1 MEVCTKA
8 AIDRKSTD
16 RFSDS
21 RNHRASEGLR
31 FLKDDVWLSGDR
43 QERFGSICNHLGR
56 QHGGVEQRPRLVAA
70 PSPWLSGIATDE
82 KTGREENESAE
93 DSGLCSD
100 AFLPRT
106 SCNQCGHASSLQ
118 SRNWP
123 ELLTQTTA
131 PGTSRSKNDPPAFG
145 YLDPSAMMGEYLHN
159 YRNFLM
165 DLRMAMRR
173 GKNYE
178 SQIICGPLPPHQL
191 PRPQSLPQQANSQQE
206 SRQHPHI
213 SELSPGLWSVLAEI
227 ASPQPQDLRMEFSR
241 LMNVVTSLRM
251 REIWTDKK
259 QHHQQQQQQ
268 HQQQHARPAP
278 QGHVTYSRHGF
289 SLPDPVGHRRGV
301 SESEDKSF
309 FSTATSARRHEADED
324 CIDDILAMTSILTT
338 MNVQSDSS
346 GNSDAA
352 SFLSSFP
359 ASPLSLSARDPALG
373 SRYLPGIQKN
383 YERLQNSFVP
393 CSNSRV
399 RAGPT
404 YALEE
409 EEEQEEKQRM
419 QLLIYQL
426 EQSQKQAP
434 VPGESHVVEGQEVS
448 DPLRETRDLEESGGS
463 CQASADNEVSCPDA
477 LEEAQQRKTGALRP
491 PEVNG
496 QPPPQPGSTAK
507 YRSHRGLLLYY
518 LSSSSSF
525 TSFSHAFHKWQKAYQ
540 TESRASSDDG
550 DERLSGLT
558 VYVTPALGSF
568 ASPLPLH
575 PSEQEG
581 MSEVSE
587 LKYRLNVDKKTSFSS
602 SLANA
607 VEDDDEEFSAG
618 HFLTEEECFEN
629 TNDNDKYVYN
639 SPKMGALLKNTGGKI
654 RILGSKSYA
663 EVYSESAALLYPDDA
678 SMGDKKKDKECSPA
692 RAEGKDT
699 EEKGKAE
706 QGGQKDSKKKPVVV
720 SVRPLSHAT
729 RRSAHS
735 YLTQAP
741 WLTPST
747 DAAQGTCQQ
756 APPGEGSYVT
766 CMPEHRQGSQS
777 TKGTEAEGGGS
788 VGQSQCSQRAESNS
802 DEKQRAAEILA
813 THSTHETVPNTCV
826 TFGQNSQGQRRSASD
841 SDVLHKGDA
850 NSIFQLADQSTG
862 AGDSAAA
869 FSMFATNIVY
879 PSLTFQHQLI
889 AQPHSLQGS
898 SIKSKSSRLG
908 RRRQVLHDP
917 LGSDYNRLM
926 LVAPH
931 LPVPKTVSF
940 SATPLHPCPHLM
952 AGSVTSLI
960 AARDPLPAPG
970 PDLSAEGKIEW
981 KLAKR
986 QDRLEAQG
994 AHKIYDNNQSVDEFS
1009 SKEKAASAVAVT
1021 GLSTAQTGF
1030 FNCKPVKLCGQA
1042 SSVSDDLS
1050 SMESADEVDV
1060 SLNDINFCVGPTLE
1074 ILNNTQSK
1082 HSTFCL
1088 DRGSGRGSAATLAEL
1103 AIVQDRKLVLQE
1115 DAEYFY
1121 SHVAAAALSPK
1132 SRSISDRELHTHS
1145 EEGLA
1150 TSQAQVC
1157 LHDAHNAD
1165 KYTASRLS
1173 GGQSLESEAR
1183 NIRQKSAATEDLMG
1197 INRLN
1202 KEFTSAPVKPGWL
1215 PLSSLLHSYY
1225 PPCKRN

>member
-1 MEVCTKA
+1 
-8 AIDRKSTD
+8 
-16 RFSDS
+16 
-21 RNHRASEGLR
+21 
-31 FLKDDVWLSGDR
+31 
-43 QERFGSICNHLGR
+43 
-56 QHGGVEQRPRLVAA
+56 
-70 PSPWLSGIATDE
+70 
-82 KTGREENESAE
+82 
-93 DSGLCSD
+93 
-100 AFLPRT
+100 
-106 SCNQCGHASSLQ
+106 
-118 SRNWP
+118 
-123 ELLTQTTA
+123 
-131 PGTSRSKNDPPAFG
+131 
-145 YLDPSAMMGEYLHN
+145 
-159 YRNFLM
+159 
-165 DLRMAMRR
+165 
-173 GKNYE
+173 
-178 SQIICGPLPPHQL
+178 
-191 PRPQSLPQQANSQQE
+191 
-206 SRQHPHI
+206 
-213 SELSPGLWSVLAEI
+213 
-227 ASPQPQDLRMEFSR
+227 MEFSR

-268 HQQQHARPAP
+268 QHQQQHARPAS

-309 FSTATSARRHEADED
+309 FSPATSARRLEADED

-404 YALEE
+404 YAVGMHRSCEKASKRDDDNEDDDDDIAELIDSARIEMQLEE

-477 LEEAQQRKTGALRP
+477 LEEAQRQEMFHHFQQQQQQLSSERAECEDAECEAELLENERQVRFVLRRSTVNHHLNQDLQQNIVATGDSS
-491 PEVNG
+491 
-496 QPPPQPGSTAK
+496 STT
-507 YRSHRGLLLYY
+507 S
-518 LSSSSSF
+518 SSSSSF

-735 YLTQAP
+735 YLTQRH
-741 WLTPST
+741 
-747 DAAQGTCQQ
+747 
-756 APPGEGSYVT
+756 GSR
-766 CMPEHRQGSQS
+766 HRQTQHKAHANKHRQVRALMSRACQS
-777 TKGTEAEGGGS
+777 T
-788 VGQSQCSQRAESNS
+788 VR
-802 DEKQRAAEILA
+802 
-813 THSTHETVPNTCV
+813 
-826 TFGQNSQGQRRSASD
+826 
-841 SDVLHKGDA
+841 
-850 NSIFQLADQSTG
+850 
-862 AGDSAAA
+862 
-869 FSMFATNIVY
+869 
-879 PSLTFQHQLI
+879 
-889 AQPHSLQGS
+889 
-898 SIKSKSSRLG
+898 
-908 RRRQVLHDP
+908 
-917 LGSDYNRLM
+917 
-926 LVAPH
+926 
-931 LPVPKTVSF
+931 
-940 SATPLHPCPHLM
+940 
-952 AGSVTSLI
+952 
-960 AARDPLPAPG
+960 
-970 PDLSAEGKIEW
+970 
-981 KLAKR
+981 
-986 QDRLEAQG
+986 
-994 AHKIYDNNQSVDEFS
+994 
-1009 SKEKAASAVAVT
+1009 
-1021 GLSTAQTGF
+1021 
-1030 FNCKPVKLCGQA
+1030 
-1042 SSVSDDLS
+1042 
-1050 SMESADEVDV
+1050 
-1060 SLNDINFCVGPTLE
+1060 
-1074 ILNNTQSK
+1074 
-1082 HSTFCL
+1082 
-1088 DRGSGRGSAATLAEL
+1088 
-1103 AIVQDRKLVLQE
+1103 
-1115 DAEYFY
+1115 
-1121 SHVAAAALSPK
+1121 
-1132 SRSISDRELHTHS
+1132 
-1145 EEGLA
+1145 
-1150 TSQAQVC
+1150 
-1157 LHDAHNAD
+1157 
-1165 KYTASRLS
+1165 
-1173 GGQSLESEAR
+1173 
-1183 NIRQKSAATEDLMG
+1183 
-1197 INRLN
+1197 
-1202 KEFTSAPVKPGWL
+1202 
-1215 PLSSLLHSYY
+1215 
-1225 PPCKRN
+1225 